1 MARGEH
7 ARERVK
13 DGGKRK
19 RPTSRGGTAAS
30 TRPCVRPPAVLRCLG
45 AAACEALWRAAYV
58 LDDHDQEGQLNA
70 ERPVR
75 KVRARDERRRDV
87 GRHDLKHRRLNI
99 VVGDPLAVAVV
110 DLLLPDLQR
119 LGA

>member
-1 MARGEH
+1 
-7 ARERVK
+7 
-13 DGGKRK
+13 
-19 RPTSRGGTAAS
+19 
-30 TRPCVRPPAVLRCLG
+30 VLRRQG

-70 ERPVR
+70 ESPVR
-75 KVRARDERRRDV
+75 KVGARDERRRDV
-87 GRHDLKHRRLNI
+87 GRHDLKHRRLN
-99 VVGDPLAVAVV
+99 VVIGDPLAVAVV